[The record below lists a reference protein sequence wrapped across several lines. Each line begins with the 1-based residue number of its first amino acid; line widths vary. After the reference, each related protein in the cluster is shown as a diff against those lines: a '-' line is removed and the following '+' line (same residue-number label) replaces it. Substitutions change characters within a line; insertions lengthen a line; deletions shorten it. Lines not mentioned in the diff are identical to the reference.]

1 MKKHERQ
8 SVNYSVI
15 MTNKNEVDLATA
27 CSNNPEIQLNVN
39 KPAVQVE
46 QKTNIKIGIIGVN
59 NFMKRFMKKL
69 ENGEI
74 KIETWPQIESGIELN
89 EAFVAQE
96 IEKYQALLES
106 GIIDRIS
113 NEEQVPVKKLVLN
126 ENR

>member
-1 MKKHERQ
+1 M
-8 SVNYSVI
+8 I
-15 MTNKNEVDLATA
+15 NKNEIATD
-27 CSNNPEIQLNVN
+27 CSNNPEIQLNV
-39 KPAVQVE
+39 KSAVQVE
-46 QKTNIKIGIIGVN
+46 QKINMKIGITGGN
-59 NFMKRFMKKL
+59 DFMKRFMKKL